1 MTSQLSVN
9 CVKCGKPATD
19 QHHHPP
25 KGMGGSDERW
35 KGVLI
40 PLCRADHESLTRH
53 EWVLRVE
60 DGIAVGLDLKGE
72 MLFVRPY
79 EPLEVALSFSSYP
92 KDILMKRGLLT
103 WLSDA
108 NLCYFIGRALVAAKT
123 NVLNIGMAADVF
135 RERYGQY
142 GERWYERAAEI
153 IRDNNQDGQGI
164 SARELYRCHA
174 VYVAF
179 SDKPELLELMSKTLA
194 ATCAEAAEP
203 AKAIEFCSAAIL
215 EGRTPTTREITEAFG
230 HKPTGLAESE
240 WETCPRCNGLGRVKK
255 EPEAQG

>member
-1 MTSQLSVN
+1 MTTDQQPV

-19 QHHHPP
+19 QHHEPP
-25 KGMGGSDERW
+25 LGSGGSKDW
-35 KGVLI
+35 HGVLL
-40 PLCRADHESLTRH
+40 PMCRLDHDARH
-53 EWVLRVE
+53 RSEFSIRVE
-60 DGIAVGLDLKGE
+60 DGIAVGLDPKGAV
-72 MLFVRPY
+72 LFVRAY
-79 EPLEVALSFSSYP
+79 EPIAMAMSFSSYP
-92 KDILMKRGLLT
+92 QEILKKRGLLT
-103 WLSDA
+103 FLTDE

-194 ATCAEAAEP
+194 ATCAEASEP
-203 AKAIEFCSAAIL
+203 AKAIEFCSAAIS

-230 HKPTGLAESE
+230 HKATGLAESE

-255 EPEAQG
+255 EPEAEG